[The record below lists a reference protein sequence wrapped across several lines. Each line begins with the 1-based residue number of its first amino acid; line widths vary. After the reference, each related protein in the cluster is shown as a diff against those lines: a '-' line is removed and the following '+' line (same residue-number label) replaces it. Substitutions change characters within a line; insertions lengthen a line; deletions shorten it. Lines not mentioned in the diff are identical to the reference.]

1 MASGNGPESG
11 DSPLNFPCAF
21 PIKAMGAAEGDFE
34 SVVRAIIAT
43 HAPDVADAR
52 ARVSESRNGRF
63 VSVTLSITA
72 TSRAQLD
79 AIYADLQAHD
89 AVLATL

>member
-1 MASGNGPESG
+1 MTGAD
-11 DSPLNFPCAF
+11 DSPLVFPCEF
-21 PIKAMGAAEGDFE
+21 PIKAMGAAHGTFE
-34 SVVRAIIAT
+34 ATVRGIIAA
-43 HAPDVADAR
+43 HAPEAETAA

-72 TSRAQLD
+72 TSRGQLD

-89 AVLATL
+89 SVLATL